1 MKLLITFI
9 PLLFL
14 ASCFPVENKPL
25 SPEEQIIRDYNQSQR
40 DRDFLRRFGYALQR
54 GLDYEQRERFH
65 RNEMAQRNA
74 DSINQ
79 VLSRKRQ
86 PIFHDN
92 YWQEQRARQEYYN
105 YYNPLR

>member
-14 ASCFPVENKPL
+14 ASCFPPENEPL
-25 SPEEQIIRDYNQSQR
+25 YPQEQILRDYDQHQR
-40 DRDFLRRFGYALQR
+40 DRAFRRRLGLALQR
-54 GLDYEQRERFH
+54 ALDYEQRERFH

-79 VLSRKRQ
+79 TLRQKRQ
-86 PIFHDN
+86 PDN

-105 YYNPLR
+105 YYNPLP